1 MTPLINEEANSYFIT
16 FNARTTLP
24 QMRIPHHNMQLL
36 HHKGSLMR
44 LEWIDDLLAILQ
56 AGSMN
61 RAAEQRYLSQ
71 PAFSRRIKSIE
82 DYVGVP
88 LIDRSRK
95 PAHLSDTVMAQQQRL
110 EELSVGIRDLLY
122 DLRQQE
128 RKTQN
133 RVVIAGQHSS
143 ITSKVPALIKT
154 LVNGDETDIVIRLG
168 NRDECFFM
176 LATNQAD
183 LAFVYRVPQ
192 EKLPL
197 EGYLIEE
204 CELGTD
210 YMIPVFSSEHVAL
223 LNQTYQEGE
232 IPVITYPQDVFFGQ
246 VVNREIFSI
255 LRSRI
260 FLRAKAETSLTFAS
274 LQLAL
279 EGVGIGWVPKSVAA
293 RYLGR
298 GDLVDLSETLMGCEL
313 NVCAV
318 RIGGEKSAVETEV
331 WDALSGI

>member
-1 MTPLINEEANSYFIT
+1 
-16 FNARTTLP
+16 
-24 QMRIPHHNMQLL
+24 
-36 HHKGSLMR
+36 MR

-82 DYVGVP
+82 DYVGVS

-95 PAHLSDTVMAQQQRL
+95 PAHLSETVLAQKQRL
-110 EELSVGIRDLLY
+110 EELSTGIRDLLY

-133 RVVIAGQHSS
+133 RVVIACQHSS

-154 LVNGDETDIVIRLG
+154 LVQGDETDIVIRLG

-192 EKLPL
+192 ESLPL

-204 CELGTD
+204 CELGFD
-210 YMIPVFSSEHVAL
+210 SMIPVFSADHLDA
-223 LNQTYQEGE
+223 LNQSYQRGE
-232 IPVITYPQDVFFGQ
+232 IPVIAYPQDVFFGQ

-260 FLRAKAETSLTFAS
+260 FLRIKAETSLTFAS

-293 RYLGR
+293 RDLNR
-298 GDLVDLSETLMGCEL
+298 GDLVDLSETLIACKLE
-313 NVCAV
+313 VCAV
-318 RIGGEKSAVETEV
+318 RVGGEKSLAETEV
-331 WDALSGI
+331 WEALSSI